1 MSEAGEAQLIAHYRL
16 VRKLGEGG
24 MGEVFEAV
32 DERID
37 RRVALKLLTE
47 LATSTDRQARFVREA
62 KAAGAL
68 NHPGIV
74 TLYDI
79 GMANGQLYLAMELLE
94 GRALYQVAQ
103 EGVPPT
109 QALTMVAEAAD
120 ALAAAHAR
128 GILHRDI
135 KSDNLMLTSDGRVK
149 VLDFGLAKLHADGP
163 LSTDD
168 HAALEAVTAPSK
180 SSPASSPPASGSARA
195 SRPVVGHDAT
205 GGLSEAKTV
214 IASPKARP
222 SSLQPAAAAAGTPM
236 PPPRALTRA
245 GSILGTPGFMAPEQ
259 TLGEPVDEK
268 SEVFSLG
275 VVLYELLA
283 RRRPFDR
290 VSLEATLEAT
300 RTAPAPPPSQRQPA
314 VTAAMDAGGARAL
327 EKEPARR
334 YPDMAAF
341 ATALRAAAA
350 EPARVA
356 AARQR
361 RRVQLAAGAL
371 VVLVLAAGG
380 VWWRLSRS
388 EAVPQPA
395 VTQSRRLTFDPGC
408 EEYPAFTP
416 DGQRV
421 VYDGLWDGDYEVIA
435 LEPASG
441 RKVRLTHS
449 PSWDYSAVVSPDGK
463 QVAYIHQGAEEE
475 VRVGSIEGDQVAPP
489 VTLGRSWGLP
499 AWTASGDVLVGTD
512 RELVGWTKGKPEGRH
527 VVARLPEGLQANAL
541 APMQGGEVVM
551 VLGNFAQDAPPE
563 LWRMKRDH
571 SFSALEVEAS
581 QYGLGAAPRGD
592 AFYHLRRSASGGE
605 ELVRRRRDGSAP
617 RVVQGG
623 LAPAGGFAIA
633 SDRKRMVY
641 SNCKSKSSLARL
653 TTAGA
658 EVVGEAAA
666 WQDSGPVL
674 AGTRVLFTSD
684 RSGIEQLWMQ
694 ERAGG
699 QATLLGAGYRPTVSP
714 DGAWVAYSDRT
725 EPGLHVMPLAGGPA
739 LRLTD
744 QVSDTGASFTHD
756 GAALVFVRT
765 SEQGDRLM
773 MVPRVG
779 GAVRELVSGV
789 TVSVAAASPSA
800 DQIVYLRNDG
810 DNVGVMITDAAGT
823 APRQLGAAM
832 PRAYYAGLKFSVDGK
847 RLLVIRSETE
857 VVELPLDGG
866 VPLVLW
872 RASTE
877 ALGTVDMTADGEL
890 WASITRWDGDLWL
903 AEGRFP

>member
-1 MSEAGEAQLIAHYRL
+1 MSEPGEAQLVAHYRL

-37 RRVALKLLTE
+37 RRVALKLLTD

-94 GRALYQVAQ
+94 GRALYEVAQ
-103 EGVPPT
+103 QGVAPT
-109 QALTMVAEAAD
+109 RALTMVAEAAD

-163 LSTDD
+163 VSIDD
-168 HAALEAVTAPSK
+168 HASLEAVTAPSR
-180 SSPASSPPASGSARA
+180 SAPPAPPSAPP
-195 SRPVVGHDAT
+195 RPGKALDG

-214 IASPKARP
+214 IASPKGRP
-222 SSLQPAAAAAGTPM
+222 STLAPAAAAAGTPM

-259 TLGEPVDEK
+259 TLGQPVDEK
-268 SEVFSLG
+268 CEVFALG

-300 RTAPAPPPSQRQPA
+300 RTASAPPPSQRQPA
-314 VTAAMDAGGARAL
+314 VTPTMDAVVARAL
-327 EKEPARR
+327 DKEPARR
-334 YPDMAAF
+334 YPDMASF

-361 RRVQLAAGAL
+361 RRVQLGAGAFAL
-371 VVLVLAAGG
+371 LALAGG
-380 VWWRLSRS
+380 AVWWRLSRS
-388 EAVPQPA
+388 AAVPQPV

-475 VRVGSIEGDQVAPP
+475 VRVGSLEGDEVSPP

-499 AWTASGDVLVGTD
+499 AWTRSGDVLVGTD
-512 RELVGWTKGKPEGRH
+512 RELVGWTGGKPEGRH

-571 SFSALEVEAS
+571 SFSALKVEAS

-592 AFYHLRRSASGGE
+592 AFYHLRRSASGGD

-653 TTAGA
+653 RAGG
-658 EVVGEAAA
+658 VDLVGEAAA
-666 WQDSGPVL
+666 WQDSAPVL

-699 QATLLGAGYRPTVSP
+699 QATLLGAGYRPAVSP
-714 DGAWVAYSDRT
+714 DGAWVAYSART
-725 EPGLHVMPLAGGPA
+725 EPGLHVMPMAGGPA

-756 GAALVFVRT
+756 GASLVFVRT
-765 SEQGDRLM
+765 TDQGDRLM
-773 MVPRVG
+773 IVPRGG

-789 TVSVAAASPSA
+789 TVSVAAASPSV
-800 DQIVYLRNDG
+800 DQIVYLRSDG
-810 DNVGVMITDAAGT
+810 DNVGVMLTDAAGT

-866 VPLVLW
+866 VPVVLW

-877 ALGTVDMTADGEL
+877 ALGAVDMTADGEL